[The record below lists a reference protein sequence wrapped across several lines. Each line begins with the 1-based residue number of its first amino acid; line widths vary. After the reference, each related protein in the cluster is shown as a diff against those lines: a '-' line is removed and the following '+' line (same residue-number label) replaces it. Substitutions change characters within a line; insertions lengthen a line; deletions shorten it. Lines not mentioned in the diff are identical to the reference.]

1 MKLSNDLCLECST
14 CAIFLSS
21 SLMVS
26 IIALFLSKSLSD
38 IFMIEPFMLLFS
50 FVMSCIPSTKSLL
63 NRFLLIYP
71 LSPTSLPYMK
81 STNALYSNGLRSSI
95 SPGVIMKLSNSPFSL
110 HIRWSLKPKNH
121 PIEHL
126 PLWAMPLNVLWIW
139 ILWVLHTRRGVLST
153 KLMPVHFPK
162 RTFFIKIANGMA
174 MVFWSST
181 KRLYDTTFGNKCQRC
196 THTYSFPKK
205 PTIAVQ
211 RTADRQLTLF

>member
-1 MKLSNDLCLECST
+1 
-14 CAIFLSS
+14 
-21 SLMVS
+21 
-26 IIALFLSKSLSD
+26 
-38 IFMIEPFMLLFS
+38 MILFS